1 MTTRWIPCPSSC
13 QRMDNY
19 IFAYYQRIKDGS
31 ETVGRWVALFYEII
45 VDGIENGTYIFNQQ
59 KANRAIKFIESFC
72 RHNKG
77 KLAPKLLKLS
87 LWEKAFV
94 SCLYGIV
101 DENNKRVFR
110 EVALFIGRKQGKT
123 LIASAIITYEAFV
136 DGEFGSEIYCL
147 APKLDQS
154 DLVYSA
160 FEFNKDKTP
169 DLLKRIKKRKTDY
182 IIPSTNTTI
191 KKIAFSEKKADG
203 YNPMLTVADE
213 ISSWQANRGLKQ
225 YEVMTSG
232 VGSREEPITLAISS
246 GGYVNEGI
254 YDELVKRGTRFLLGE
269 SKEKHLLPLFYMID
283 DPNKWD
289 DINELRKSLPNLGVS
304 VPVQFILDEIDTARE
319 SLSKKVEFCTKYCCI
334 KQNSSHAWLPAQ
346 VVQKCEAELNIA
358 DFAHSYACGGID
370 LSQTTDL
377 TSCCVT
383 IEKDG
388 IIHVFSHFWLP
399 SEKID
404 EAQSRDGVP
413 YKIYIQQ
420 GLISPSG
427 ENFIDYNDCFNW
439 FKNLV
444 EKYEILPLVVGYDR
458 YTAQYLVNDMKA
470 YGFNMDDV
478 FQGYNLTP
486 VIKETEGLMKDGRIK
501 YASNSILK
509 MHLLDTA
516 LKIDTESNKVKMIK
530 LNSKCH
536 IDGCASLLDA
546 LTVRQKWYGQLGA
559 QLENR

>member
-1 MTTRWIPCPSSC
+1 MKKSEEKE
-13 QRMDNY
+13 NY
-19 IFAYYQRIKDGS
+19 ILTYYQKISDGTI
-31 ETVGRWVALFYEII
+31 TVGKWVKLCYEMIIKGLENKSFFYDSKKAHKAVNFIEKFAHHHEGALAPQNIKLELW
-45 VDGIENGTYIFNQQ
+45 Q
-59 KANRAIKFIESFC
+59 KAMISVVF
-72 RHNKG
+72 
-77 KLAPKLLKLS
+77 
-87 LWEKAFV
+87 
-94 SCLYGIV
+94 GIV
-101 DENNKRVFR
+101 DEDGTRHFR
-110 EVALFIGRKQGKT
+110 EVLCVVGRKNGKT
-123 LIASAIITYEAFV
+123 LIDASVADYMAFC
-136 DGEFGSEIYCL
+136 DGEYGARLYFI
-147 APKLDQS
+147 APKLQQASLCYDALYQMIKK
-154 DLVYSA
+154 
-160 FEFNKDKTP
+160 EP
-169 DLLKRIKKRKTDY
+169 DLDALTKRRRTDIY
-182 IIPSTNTTI
+182 IESTNTTAQPL
-191 KKIAFSEKKADG
+191 AFSQKKSDG
-203 YNPMLTVADE
+203 LNPSFVSCDE
-213 ISSWQANRGLKQ
+213 ISSWSGQAGLKQ
-225 YEVMTSG
+225 YEVLKSALGARKQPLIFSISTSG
-232 VGSREEPITLAISS
+232 YE
-246 GGYVNEGI
+246 NEGI
-254 YDELVKRGTRFLLGE
+254 YDELMKRSTRVLLGE
-269 SKEKHLLPLFYMID
+269 SKESRLLPLLYMID
-283 DPNKWD
+283 DIDKWN
-289 DINELRKSLPNLGVS
+289 DINELQKSMPNLNVS
-304 VPVQFILDEIDTARE
+304 VSVDYLLEEIAVAE
-319 SLSKKVEFCTKYCCI
+319 GSLSKKAEFLTKYCNI
-334 KQNSSHAWLPAQ
+334 KQNSSQAWLPSA
-346 VVQKCEAELNIA
+346 VVEKCEAELNIA

>member
-1 MTTRWIPCPSSC
+1 MKKSEEKE
-13 QRMDNY
+13 NY
-19 IFAYYQRIKDGS
+19 ILTYYQKISDGTI
-31 ETVGRWVALFYEII
+31 TVGKWVKLCYEMIIKGLENKSFFYDSKKAHKAVNFIEKFAHHHEGALAPQNIKLELW
-45 VDGIENGTYIFNQQ
+45 Q
-59 KANRAIKFIESFC
+59 KAMISVVF
-72 RHNKG
+72 
-77 KLAPKLLKLS
+77 
-87 LWEKAFV
+87 
-94 SCLYGIV
+94 GIV
-101 DENNKRVFR
+101 DEDGTRHFR
-110 EVALFIGRKQGKT
+110 EVLCVVGRKNGKT
-123 LIASAIITYEAFV
+123 LIDASVADYMAFC
-136 DGEFGSEIYCL
+136 DGEYGARLYFI
-147 APKLDQS
+147 APKLQQASLCYDALYQMIKK
-154 DLVYSA
+154 
-160 FEFNKDKTP
+160 EP
-169 DLLKRIKKRKTDY
+169 DLDALTKRRRTDIY
-182 IIPSTNTTI
+182 IESTNTTAQPL
-191 KKIAFSEKKADG
+191 AFSQKKSDG
-203 YNPMLTVADE
+203 LNPSFVSCDE
-213 ISSWQANRGLKQ
+213 ISSWAGQAGLKQ
-225 YEVMTSG
+225 YEVLKSALGARKQPLIFSISTSG
-232 VGSREEPITLAISS
+232 YE
-246 GGYVNEGI
+246 NEGI
-254 YDELVKRGTRFLLGE
+254 YDELMKRSTRVLLGE
-269 SKEKHLLPLFYMID
+269 SKESRLLPLLYMID
-283 DPNKWD
+283 DIDKWN
-289 DINELRKSLPNLGVS
+289 DINELQKSMPNLNVS
-304 VPVQFILDEIDTARE
+304 VSVDYLLEEIAVAE
-319 SLSKKVEFCTKYCCI
+319 GSLSKKAEFLTKYCNI
-334 KQNSSHAWLPAQ
+334 KQNSSQAWLPS
-346 VVQKCEAELNIA
+346 VVVEKCEAELNIA

-388 IIHVFSHFWLP
+388 VIHVFSHFWLP

>member
-1 MTTRWIPCPSSC
+1 MKKSEEKE
-13 QRMDNY
+13 NY
-19 IFAYYQRIKDGS
+19 ILTYYQKISDGTI
-31 ETVGRWVALFYEII
+31 TVGKWVKLCYEMIIKGLENKSFFYDSKKAHKAVNFIEKFAHHHEGALAPQNIKLELW
-45 VDGIENGTYIFNQQ
+45 Q
-59 KANRAIKFIESFC
+59 KAMISVVF
-72 RHNKG
+72 
-77 KLAPKLLKLS
+77 
-87 LWEKAFV
+87 
-94 SCLYGIV
+94 GIV
-101 DENNKRVFR
+101 DEDGTRHFR
-110 EVALFIGRKQGKT
+110 EVLCVVGRKNGKT
-123 LIASAIITYEAFV
+123 LIDASVADYMAFC
-136 DGEFGSEIYCL
+136 DGEYGARLYFI
-147 APKLDQS
+147 APKLQQASLCYDALYQMIKK
-154 DLVYSA
+154 
-160 FEFNKDKTP
+160 EP
-169 DLLKRIKKRKTDY
+169 DLDALTKRRRTDIY
-182 IIPSTNTTI
+182 IESTNTTAQPL
-191 KKIAFSEKKADG
+191 AFSQKKSDG
-203 YNPMLTVADE
+203 LNPSFVSCDE
-213 ISSWQANRGLKQ
+213 ISSWAGQAGLKQ
-225 YEVMTSG
+225 YEVLKSALGARKQPLIFSISTSG
-232 VGSREEPITLAISS
+232 YE
-246 GGYVNEGI
+246 NEGI
-254 YDELVKRGTRFLLGE
+254 YDELMKRSTRVLLGE
-269 SKEKHLLPLFYMID
+269 SKESRLLPLLYMID
-283 DPNKWD
+283 DIDKWN
-289 DINELRKSLPNLGVS
+289 DINELQKSMPNLNVS
-304 VPVQFILDEIDTARE
+304 VSVDYLLEEIAVAE
-319 SLSKKVEFCTKYCCI
+319 GSLSKKAEFLTKYCNI
-334 KQNSSHAWLPAQ
+334 KQNSSQAWLPS
-346 VVQKCEAELNIA
+346 VVVEKCEAELNIA

>member
-1 MTTRWIPCPSSC
+1 MKKSEEKE
-13 QRMDNY
+13 NY
-19 IFAYYQRIKDGS
+19 ILTYYQKISDGTI
-31 ETVGRWVALFYEII
+31 TVGKWVKLCYEMIIKGLENKSFFYDSKKAHKAVNFIEKFAHHHEGALAPQNIKLELW
-45 VDGIENGTYIFNQQ
+45 Q
-59 KANRAIKFIESFC
+59 KAMISVIF
-72 RHNKG
+72 
-77 KLAPKLLKLS
+77 
-87 LWEKAFV
+87 
-94 SCLYGIV
+94 GIV
-101 DENNKRVFR
+101 DEDGTRHYR
-110 EVALFIGRKQGKT
+110 EVLCVVGRKNGKT
-123 LIASAIITYEAFV
+123 LIDASIADYMAFC
-136 DGEFGSEIYCL
+136 DGEYGARLYFI
-147 APKLDQS
+147 APKLQQASLCYDALYQMIKK
-154 DLVYSA
+154 
-160 FEFNKDKTP
+160 EP
-169 DLLKRIKKRKTDY
+169 DLDALTKRRRTDIY
-182 IIPSTNTTI
+182 IESTNTTAQPL
-191 KKIAFSEKKADG
+191 AFSQKKSDG
-203 YNPMLTVADE
+203 LNPSFVSCDE
-213 ISSWQANRGLKQ
+213 ISSWAGQAGLKQ
-225 YEVMTSG
+225 YEVLKSALGARKQPLIFSISTSG
-232 VGSREEPITLAISS
+232 YE
-246 GGYVNEGI
+246 NEGI
-254 YDELVKRGTRFLLGE
+254 YDELMKRSTRVLLGE
-269 SKEKHLLPLFYMID
+269 SQESRLLPLIYMID
-283 DPNKWD
+283 DIDKWNN
-289 DINELRKSLPNLGVS
+289 INELQKSMPNLNVS
-304 VPVQFILDEIDTARE
+304 VSVDYLLEEIAVAE
-319 SLSKKVEFCTKYCCI
+319 GSLSKKAEFLTKYCNI
-334 KQNSSHAWLPAQ
+334 KQNSSQAWLPSV

-383 IEKDG
+383 IEKNG

>member
-1 MTTRWIPCPSSC
+1 MKKSEEKE
-13 QRMDNY
+13 NY
-19 IFAYYQRIKDGS
+19 ILTYYQKISDGTI
-31 ETVGRWVALFYEII
+31 TVGKWVKLCYEMIIKGLENKSFFYDSKKAHKAVNFIEKFAHHHEGALAPQNIKLELW
-45 VDGIENGTYIFNQQ
+45 Q
-59 KANRAIKFIESFC
+59 KAMISVVF
-72 RHNKG
+72 
-77 KLAPKLLKLS
+77 
-87 LWEKAFV
+87 
-94 SCLYGIV
+94 GIV
-101 DENNKRVFR
+101 DEDGTRHFR
-110 EVALFIGRKQGKT
+110 EVLCVVGRKNGKT
-123 LIASAIITYEAFV
+123 LIDASVADYMAFC
-136 DGEFGSEIYCL
+136 DGEYGARLYFI
-147 APKLDQS
+147 APKLQQASLCYDALYQMIKK
-154 DLVYSA
+154 
-160 FEFNKDKTP
+160 EP
-169 DLLKRIKKRKTDY
+169 DLDALTKSRRTDIY
-182 IIPSTNTTI
+182 IESTNTTAQPL
-191 KKIAFSEKKADG
+191 AFSQKKSAG
-203 YNPMLTVADE
+203 LNPSFVSCDE
-213 ISSWQANRGLKQ
+213 ISSWSGQAGLKQ
-225 YEVMTSG
+225 YEVLKSALGARKQPLIFSISTSG
-232 VGSREEPITLAISS
+232 YE
-246 GGYVNEGI
+246 NEGI
-254 YDELVKRGTRFLLGE
+254 YDELMKRSTRVLLGE
-269 SKEKHLLPLFYMID
+269 SKESRLLPLLYMID
-283 DPNKWD
+283 DIDKWN
-289 DINELRKSLPNLGVS
+289 DINELQKSMPNLNVS
-304 VPVQFILDEIDTARE
+304 VSVDYLLEEIAVAE
-319 SLSKKVEFCTKYCCI
+319 GSLSKKAEFLTKYCNI
-334 KQNSSHAWLPAQ
+334 KQNSSQAWLPSA
-346 VVQKCEAELNIA
+346 VVEKCEAELNIA

-413 YKIYIQQ
+413 YKIYIQE

>member
-1 MTTRWIPCPSSC
+1 MKKSEEKE
-13 QRMDNY
+13 NY
-19 IFAYYQRIKDGS
+19 ILTYYQKISDGTI
-31 ETVGRWVALFYEII
+31 TVGKWVKLCYEMIIKGLENKSFFYDSKKAHKAVNFIEKFAHHHEGALAPQNIKLELW
-45 VDGIENGTYIFNQQ
+45 Q
-59 KANRAIKFIESFC
+59 KAMISVVF
-72 RHNKG
+72 
-77 KLAPKLLKLS
+77 
-87 LWEKAFV
+87 
-94 SCLYGIV
+94 GIV
-101 DENNKRVFR
+101 DEDGTRHFR
-110 EVALFIGRKQGKT
+110 EVLCVVGRKNGKT
-123 LIASAIITYEAFV
+123 LIDASVADYMAFC
-136 DGEFGSEIYCL
+136 DGEYGARLYFI
-147 APKLDQS
+147 APKLQQASLCYDALYQMIKK
-154 DLVYSA
+154 
-160 FEFNKDKTP
+160 EP
-169 DLLKRIKKRKTDY
+169 DLDALTKRRRTDIY
-182 IIPSTNTTI
+182 IESTNTTAQPL
-191 KKIAFSEKKADG
+191 AFSQKKSDG
-203 YNPMLTVADE
+203 LNPSFVSCDE
-213 ISSWQANRGLKQ
+213 ISSWSGQAGLKQ
-225 YEVMTSG
+225 YEVLKSALGARKQPLIFSISTSG
-232 VGSREEPITLAISS
+232 YE
-246 GGYVNEGI
+246 NEGI
-254 YDELVKRGTRFLLGE
+254 YDELMKRSTRVLLGE
-269 SKEKHLLPLFYMID
+269 SKESRLLPLLYMID
-283 DPNKWD
+283 DIDKWN
-289 DINELRKSLPNLGVS
+289 DINELQKSMPNLNVS
-304 VPVQFILDEIDTARE
+304 VSVDYLLEEIAVAE
-319 SLSKKVEFCTKYCCI
+319 GSLSKKAEFLTKYCNI
-334 KQNSSHAWLPAQ
+334 KQNSSQAWLPSA
-346 VVQKCEAELNIA
+346 VVEKCEAELNIA

-388 IIHVFSHFWLP
+388 VIHVFSHFWLP

>member
-1 MTTRWIPCPSSC
+1 MKKSEEKE
-13 QRMDNY
+13 NY
-19 IFAYYQRIKDGS
+19 ILTYYQKISDGTI
-31 ETVGRWVALFYEII
+31 TVGKWVKLCYEMIIKGLENKSFFYDSKKAHKAVNFIEKFAHHHEGALAPQNIKLELW
-45 VDGIENGTYIFNQQ
+45 Q
-59 KANRAIKFIESFC
+59 KAMISVIF
-72 RHNKG
+72 
-77 KLAPKLLKLS
+77 
-87 LWEKAFV
+87 
-94 SCLYGIV
+94 GIV
-101 DENNKRVFR
+101 DEDGTRHYR
-110 EVALFIGRKQGKT
+110 EILCVVGRKNGKT
-123 LIASAIITYEAFV
+123 LIDASIADYMAFC
-136 DGEFGSEIYCL
+136 DGEYGARLYFI
-147 APKLDQS
+147 APKLQQASLCYDALYQMIKK
-154 DLVYSA
+154 
-160 FEFNKDKTP
+160 EP
-169 DLLKRIKKRKTDY
+169 DLDALTKRRRTDIY
-182 IIPSTNTTI
+182 IESTNTTAQPL
-191 KKIAFSEKKADG
+191 AFSQKKSDG
-203 YNPMLTVADE
+203 LNPSFVSCDE
-213 ISSWQANRGLKQ
+213 ISSWAGQAGLKQ
-225 YEVMTSG
+225 YEVLKSALGARKQPLIFSISTSG
-232 VGSREEPITLAISS
+232 YE
-246 GGYVNEGI
+246 NEGI
-254 YDELVKRGTRFLLGE
+254 YDELMKRSTRVLLGE
-269 SKEKHLLPLFYMID
+269 SQESRLLPLIYMID
-283 DPNKWD
+283 DIDKWNN
-289 DINELRKSLPNLGVS
+289 INELQKSMPNLNVS
-304 VPVQFILDEIDTARE
+304 VSVDYLLEEIAVAE
-319 SLSKKVEFCTKYCCI
+319 GSLSKKAEFLTKYCNI
-334 KQNSSHAWLPAQ
+334 KQNSSQAWLPSV

-383 IEKDG
+383 IEKNG

>member
-1 MTTRWIPCPSSC
+1 MKKSEEKE
-13 QRMDNY
+13 NY
-19 IFAYYQRIKDGS
+19 ILTYYQKISDGTI
-31 ETVGRWVALFYEII
+31 TVGKWVKLCYEMIIKGLENKSFFYDSKKAHKAVNFIEKFAHHHEGALAPQNIKLELW
-45 VDGIENGTYIFNQQ
+45 Q
-59 KANRAIKFIESFC
+59 KAMISVIF
-72 RHNKG
+72 
-77 KLAPKLLKLS
+77 
-87 LWEKAFV
+87 
-94 SCLYGIV
+94 GIV
-101 DENNKRVFR
+101 DEDGTRHYR
-110 EVALFIGRKQGKT
+110 EVLCVVGRKNGKT
-123 LIASAIITYEAFV
+123 LIDASIADYMAFC
-136 DGEFGSEIYCL
+136 DGEYGARLYFI
-147 APKLDQS
+147 APKLQQASLCYDALYQMIKK
-154 DLVYSA
+154 
-160 FEFNKDKTP
+160 EP
-169 DLLKRIKKRKTDY
+169 DLDALTKRRRTDIY
-182 IIPSTNTTI
+182 IESTNTTAQPL
-191 KKIAFSEKKADG
+191 AFSQKKSDG
-203 YNPMLTVADE
+203 LNPSFVSCDE
-213 ISSWQANRGLKQ
+213 ISSWAGQAGLKQ
-225 YEVMTSG
+225 YEVLKSALGARKQPLIFSISTSG
-232 VGSREEPITLAISS
+232 YE
-246 GGYVNEGI
+246 NEGI
-254 YDELVKRGTRFLLGE
+254 YDELMKRSTRVLLGE
-269 SKEKHLLPLFYMID
+269 SKESRLLPLIYMID
-283 DPNKWD
+283 DIDKWNN
-289 DINELRKSLPNLGVS
+289 INELQKSMPNLNVS
-304 VPVQFILDEIDTARE
+304 VSVDYLLEEIAVAE
-319 SLSKKVEFCTKYCCI
+319 GSPSKKAEFLTKYCNI
-334 KQNSSHAWLPAQ
+334 KQNSSQAWLPSA
-346 VVQKCEAELNIA
+346 VVEKCEAELNIA

-377 TSCCVT
+377 TSACVI
-383 IEKDG
+383 IEKHG

-458 YTAQYLVNDMKA
+458 YTAQYLINDMKA
-470 YGFNMDDV
+470 YGFMCDDV
-478 FQGYNLTP
+478 FQGFNLSP
-486 VIKETEGLMKDGRIK
+486 VIKEADGLMRDCKIK

>member
-1 MTTRWIPCPSSC
+1 MKKTEEKE
-13 QRMDNY
+13 NY
-19 IFAYYQRIKDGS
+19 ILTYYQKISDGTI
-31 ETVGRWVALFYEII
+31 TVGKWVKLCYEMIIKGLENKSFFYDSKKAHKAVNFIEKFAHHHEGALAPQNIKLELW
-45 VDGIENGTYIFNQQ
+45 Q
-59 KANRAIKFIESFC
+59 KAMISVVF
-72 RHNKG
+72 
-77 KLAPKLLKLS
+77 
-87 LWEKAFV
+87 
-94 SCLYGIV
+94 GIV
-101 DENNKRVFR
+101 DEDGTRHFR
-110 EVALFIGRKQGKT
+110 EVLCVVGRKNGKT
-123 LIASAIITYEAFV
+123 LIDASIADYMAFC
-136 DGEFGSEIYCL
+136 DGEYGARLYFI
-147 APKLDQS
+147 APKLQQASLCYDALYQMIKK
-154 DLVYSA
+154 
-160 FEFNKDKTP
+160 EP
-169 DLLKRIKKRKTDY
+169 DLDALTKRRRTDIY
-182 IIPSTNTTI
+182 IELTNTTAQPL
-191 KKIAFSEKKADG
+191 AFSQKKSDG
-203 YNPMLTVADE
+203 LNPSFVSCDE
-213 ISSWQANRGLKQ
+213 ISSWAGQAGLKQ
-225 YEVMTSG
+225 YEVLKSALGARKQPLIFSISTSG
-232 VGSREEPITLAISS
+232 YE
-246 GGYVNEGI
+246 NEGI
-254 YDELVKRGTRFLLGE
+254 YDELMKRSTRVLLGE
-269 SKEKHLLPLFYMID
+269 SKESCLLPLLYMID
-283 DPNKWD
+283 DVDKWN
-289 DINELRKSLPNLGVS
+289 DINELQKSMPNLNVS
-304 VPVQFILDEIDTARE
+304 VSVDYILEEIAVAE
-319 SLSKKVEFCTKYCCI
+319 GSPSKKAEFLTKYCNI
-334 KQNSSHAWLPAQ
+334 KQNSSQAWLPSA
-346 VVQKCEAELNIA
+346 VVEKCEAELNIA

-377 TSCCVT
+377 TSACVT
-383 IEKDG
+383 IEKNG

-458 YTAQYLVNDMKA
+458 YTAQYLINDMKA
-470 YGFNMDDV
+470 YGFMCDDV
-478 FQGYNLTP
+478 FQGFNLSP
-486 VIKETEGLMKDGRIK
+486 VIKEADGLMRDAKIK